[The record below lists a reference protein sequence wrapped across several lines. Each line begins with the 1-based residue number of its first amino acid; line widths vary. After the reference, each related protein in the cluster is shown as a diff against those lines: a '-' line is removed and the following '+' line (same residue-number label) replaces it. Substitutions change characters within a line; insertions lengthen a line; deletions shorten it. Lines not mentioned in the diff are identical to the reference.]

1 MLLVVPR
8 FDPQVLFL
16 PLFRELCVLLPAATL
31 VIEMIGPLGVAL
43 PPPARVPS
51 AGGGS
56 LTISVQSALYH
67 TLQLPVPDLA
77 VAPNAGLAVAG
88 YEERWPETLRHL
100 REHRIPFVFT
110 DYSEQSVEKGLARAS
125 VEMGLAAVEK
135 GLAAGKTVAPVA
147 SEPAGPDERAVS
159 LNPFRMPLREPLVR
173 GGAVGFPT
181 VSNGFLASL
190 HTPPG
195 AFDDVGL

>member
-1 MLLVVPR
+1 M
-8 FDPQVLFL
+8 LFL

-51 AGGGS
+51 AAGGS
-56 LTISVQSALYH
+56 LTISVRSALYH
-67 TLQLPVPDLA
+67 TLQLPAPDLA
-77 VAPNAGLAVAG
+77 VAPNAGFAVAG
-88 YEERWPETLRHL
+88 YADRWPETLRHL
-100 REHRIPFVFT
+100 HERRIAFVFT
-110 DYSEQSVEKGLARAS
+110 DYSEQSVEKGIA
-125 VEMGLAAVEK
+125 LAA
-135 GLAAGKTVAPVA
+135 AQMAPDVNA
-147 SEPAGPDERAVS
+147 TEPVERAVS

-181 VSNGFLASL
+181 VSNGFLASF

-195 AFDDVGL
+195 AFGSSLRTPTAPQRSQCTLR